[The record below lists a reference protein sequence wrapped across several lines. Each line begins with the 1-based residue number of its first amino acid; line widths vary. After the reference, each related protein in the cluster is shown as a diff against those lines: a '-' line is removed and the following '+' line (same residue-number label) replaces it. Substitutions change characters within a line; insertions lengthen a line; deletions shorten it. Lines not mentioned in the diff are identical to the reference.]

1 MSCGCSKPSG
11 GLTDYKI
18 MGGRRRKTAKKTKKS
33 KNTKK
38 AKKMKKTKHRKK
50 RAGRRKRTVRRVM
63 KGGMNSDL
71 IGDTTTNVTHFTS
84 KLLGTPFTP
93 NTIQDQPAN
102 QSYGKGNLYLV

>member
-18 MGGRRRKTAKKTKKS
+18 MGGRRRKTAKKA
-33 KNTKK
+33 KK

>member
-18 MGGRRRKTAKKTKKS
+18 MGGRRRKTAKKTKK
-33 KNTKK
+33 TKK

>member
-18 MGGRRRKTAKKTKKS
+18 MGGRRRKTAKKTKK
-33 KNTKK
+33 

-63 KGGMNSDL
+63 RGGMNSDL

-93 NTIQDQPAN
+93 NSIQYQPAD

>member
-1 MSCGCSKPSG
+1 MPCGCSKPSG

-18 MGGRRRKTAKKTKKS
+18 MGGRRRKTAKKS

-63 KGGMNSDL
+63 RGGMNSDL

-93 NTIQDQPAN
+93 NSIQDQPAN